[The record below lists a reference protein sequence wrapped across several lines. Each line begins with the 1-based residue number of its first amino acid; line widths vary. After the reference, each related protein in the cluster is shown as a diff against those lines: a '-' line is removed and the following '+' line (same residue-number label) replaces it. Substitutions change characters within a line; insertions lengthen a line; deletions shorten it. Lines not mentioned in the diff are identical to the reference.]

1 MKFSAKKLADK
12 GQGIWI
18 VTIDGKEW
26 EEAIKKGKNKVSVN
40 MEIPGFRK
48 GKIPKEKI
56 EQYLTPVK
64 YLNAAVQSVIEKSWN
79 FAKEQKT
86 DVEPFNS
93 PVPTPV
99 KISEKE
105 CELHFIFDLKPEIK
119 IGNYK
124 GIKYK
129 DLVKEEVKVE
139 KEDLDKAIDQYRERF
154 VMEKQKEKVE
164 KIAKGDSVIFDFEG
178 FIDNVA
184 FKGGK
189 GIDFKLVIGSGQMIP
204 GFEEKMIGKTLGKS
218 SINVTFPENYTPEL
232 SGKKA
237 EFKLDIKEIKERVLP
252 SKDDELLK
260 DLNLPGIKTFKE
272 LEDSLKK
279 QILEQKLN
287 QSKNIFVN
295 NVIDIIR
302 KDSKIEI
309 PKSAINKEIDNLYK
323 EFEAKVQSQKITI
336 KEYKKQTGLSD
347 QDIRNELF
355 QDAKKRIE
363 SYLITDQVRNTE
375 KFEVSKEEMEQK
387 YSSLAKNFGVEPDFI
402 KESLIPEVQIK
413 EEIIREKIVDFLYS
427 NNG

>member
-1 MKFSAKKLADK
+1 MKFSAKKIADK

-18 VTIDGKEW
+18 VTIEGKEW
-26 EEAIKKGKNKVSVN
+26 EEAIKKGKNKVSAN

-64 YLNAAVQSVIEKSWN
+64 YLNAAVQSVIEKAWS

-93 PVPTPV
+93 PVPTPAKV
-99 KISEKE
+99 SEKE
-105 CELHFIFDLKPEIK
+105 CELHFVFDLKPEIK

-124 GIKYK
+124 GIKSK
-129 DLVKEEVKVE
+129 DLVKEEIKVE

-154 VMEKQKEKVE
+154 VMEKEKEKDQ

-204 GFEEKMIGKTLGKS
+204 GFEDKMIGKTLGKS
-218 SINVTFPENYTPEL
+218 SINVTFPEDYTPEL

-252 SKDDELLK
+252 AKDDELVK

-272 LEDSLKK
+272 LEASLKK
-279 QILEQKLN
+279 QILEQKLS
-287 QSKNIFVN
+287 QTKNIFVN

-302 KDSKIEI
+302 NDSKIEI

-323 EFEAKVQSQKITI
+323 EFEAKVQSQKLTI

-363 SYLITDQVRNTE
+363 SYLITDKVRNTE
-375 KFEVSKEEMEQK
+375 KFEVSKEDMEEK
-387 YSSLAKNFGVEPDFI
+387 YNSLAKTFGVEPDFI
-402 KESLIPEVQIK
+402 KNSLIPEVQIK